1 MSGVPWSLEQVTL
14 KPRQI
19 AQRLGVQ
26 PSTVYR
32 WLKSGELPFF
42 EIGGTKYI
50 LVGAFERFVERREKG
65 VTIEEQAA
73 RDIGEGIVLEG
84 EVDIL
89 AGLSFPPTVTRH
101 IAEDGSDG
109 ASALDDAALSS
120 LDATAAA
127 RERLRADL
135 DAYEARYGVRSE
147 HVHREHLVEGRSR
160 VDGVPDA
167 LTPVWARCYA
177 AYASLALVA
186 PGR

>member
-1 MSGVPWSLEQVTL
+1 MSSVPWSLEQVTL

-73 RDIGEGIVLEG
+73 RYIGEGIMVEG

-89 AGLSFPPTVTRH
+89 AGLSFPPSGTRH
-101 IAEDGSDG
+101 IAEDDE
-109 ASALDDAALSS
+109 SAASS

-127 RERLRADL
+127 RERLRTDL
-135 DAYEARYGVRSE
+135 AAYETRYGVTSE

-167 LTPVWARCYA
+167 LVPVWARCYA

-186 PGR
+186 AGR

>member
-1 MSGVPWSLEQVTL
+1 MSSVPFSLEQVTL

-73 RDIGEGIVLEG
+73 RDIGEGIVVEG

-89 AGLSFPPTVTRH
+89 AGLSFTQAGTRH
-101 IAEDGSDG
+101 IAED
-109 ASALDDAALSS
+109 DDNAVSS
-120 LDATAAA
+120 LEAAAAA

-147 HVHREHLVEGRSR
+147 HVHREYLIEGRSSIH
-160 VDGVPDA
+160 GVPDA
-167 LTPVWARCYA
+167 VVAVWARCYA
-177 AYASLALVA
+177 AYASLALVPA
-186 PGR
+186 GR